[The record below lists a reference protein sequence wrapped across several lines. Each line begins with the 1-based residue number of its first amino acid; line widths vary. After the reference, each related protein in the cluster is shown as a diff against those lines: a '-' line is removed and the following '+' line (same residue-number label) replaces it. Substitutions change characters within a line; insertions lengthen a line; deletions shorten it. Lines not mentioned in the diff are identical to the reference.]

1 MPASE
6 ETSSLSRWT
15 RRPTDNSIDDA
26 DAVMVVSR
34 PIAVTAEAAGGAQPL
49 RSGPVLRRTTIDQAP
64 TSRSQASASLAGD
77 LSDVDDR
84 RRSVS
89 SRCLPRRLWHAVVLW
104 KWPGIAP
111 SDTPTLSFR
120 YRDKL
125 LIISDYCNCSLPP
138 INPLECKG
146 NYSAT
151 SNSMKLV
158 HWPLMDGLFG
168 TARRGLGGA
177 AHSGPSSLY

>member
-77 LSDVDDR
+77 LSDVVR
-84 RRSVS
+84 RRRPSSIGLVS
-89 SRCLPRRLWHAVVLW
+89 MLA
-104 KWPGIAP
+104 AP
-111 SDTPTLSFR
+111 
-120 YRDKL
+120 
-125 LIISDYCNCSLPP
+125 I
-138 INPLECKG
+138 
-146 NYSAT
+146 
-151 SNSMKLV
+151 V
-158 HWPLMDGLFG
+158 
-168 TARRGLGGA
+168 ARRGTLEVAWNRTLGYADSVLSVPGQI
-177 AHSGPSSLY
+177 AHNK